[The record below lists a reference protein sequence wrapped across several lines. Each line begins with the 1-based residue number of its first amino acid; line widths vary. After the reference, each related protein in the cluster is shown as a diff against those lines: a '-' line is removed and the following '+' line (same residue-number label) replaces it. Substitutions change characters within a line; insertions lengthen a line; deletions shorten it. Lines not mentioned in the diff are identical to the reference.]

1 MPCFIY
7 DMYPAE
13 ERSENENGIVPGKK
27 RCRSQSVFPRPIMR
41 GCVERF
47 FKKVK
52 RGHLPISLHNFL
64 SGATDPEKKTLYFLR
79 FPG

>member
-27 RCRSQSVFPRPIMR
+27 RCRSQSVFPRRIMR
-41 GCVERF
+41 GCVERS

-52 RGHLPISLHNFL
+52 RGHLPI
-64 SGATDPEKKTLYFLR
+64 
-79 FPG
+79 

>member
-1 MPCFIY
+1 
-7 DMYPAE
+7 
-13 ERSENENGIVPGKK
+13 
-27 RCRSQSVFPRPIMR
+27 MR